1 MSLVKGAHGGYEADA
16 LAGGPLFFEIA
27 GEVGGAF
34 KYDHLARLFAFWAA
48 KPAVAPILQK
58 KLYLCKLFCC

>member
-1 MSLVKGAHGGYEADA
+1 MSLVQGAHSGYEADA
-16 LAGGPLFFEIA
+16 LAAGSLFFEI
-27 GEVGGAF
+27 GNEVAGAF
-34 KYDHLARLFAFWAA
+34 KYDHFCLFWPP